1 MNERIVRAKRAD
13 KIATIIFTIIAA
25 LFSILLLVA
34 FWELHQKCSNLR

>member
-25 LFSILLLVA
+25 LFSILLFGFAGKEIGRAHV
-34 FWELHQKCSNLR
+34 